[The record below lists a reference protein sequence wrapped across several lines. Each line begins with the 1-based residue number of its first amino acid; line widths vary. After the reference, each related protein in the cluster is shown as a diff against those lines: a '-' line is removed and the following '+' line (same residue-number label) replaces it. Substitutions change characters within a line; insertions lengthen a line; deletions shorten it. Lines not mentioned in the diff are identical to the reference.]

1 MNIDQEIRNILARSC
16 PVNDNRT
23 LATPNRKL
31 SRELAHDISIVGN
44 NNIVVSSDLLI
55 MELFMFLNVCGII
68 YLLH

>member
-16 PVNDNRT
+16 PVNDNRSV
-23 LATPNRKL
+23 AAPKREL

-44 NNIVVSSDLLI
+44 HNIVVSSDLLL
-55 MELFMFLNVCGII
+55 MGLFMFLNMCGII

>member
-16 PVNDNRT
+16 PVNDNRI
-23 LATPNRKL
+23 AGAQKQEL
-31 SRELAHDISIVGN
+31 SRELAHDISILGN
-44 NNIVVSSDLLI
+44 HNIVVSSDLLF